1 MRARKT
7 SDEVERSRSQVE
19 TTKERH
25 GDDFYSINGKKSR
38 ENATTMFNSDTA
50 TKAVNARWDKVRA
63 NNPDMKP
70 LVEKKNFKSI
80 IPKKEKK

>member
-50 TKAVNARWDKVRA
+50 KKAVTARWAKHR
-63 NNPDMKP
+63 
-70 LVEKKNFKSI
+70 EKQAELT
-80 IPKKEKK
+80 KEEK